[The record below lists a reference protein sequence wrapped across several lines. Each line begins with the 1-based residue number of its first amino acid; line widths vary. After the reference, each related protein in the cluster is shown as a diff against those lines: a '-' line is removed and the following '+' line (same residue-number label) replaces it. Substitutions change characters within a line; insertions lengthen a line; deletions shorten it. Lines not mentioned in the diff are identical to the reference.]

1 MKGRRILSLVVAL
14 LLSLGLV
21 STALAQTGGDQSGNQ
36 DADQSGQATDAN
48 MQGTTTPTTTTT
60 TDQGAMGTQPGDQ
73 QQQGVQDPNM
83 QGGEQQQQQGIQQ
96 GAQQGQQGTQ
106 QQAPGALPQTGGEI
120 GLPWMTLA
128 LIVVGGLV
136 LFSGLGLA
144 VSRRS

>member
-1 MKGRRILSLVVAL
+1 MKGRKFLSLVVAM

-21 STALAQTGGDQSGNQ
+21 SAALAQDGDQGGNQ
-36 DADQSGQATDAN
+36 DTDQSGQATDAN

-73 QQQGVQDPNM
+73 QQGVQDPNM
-83 QGGEQQQQQGIQQ
+83 QGGEQQGV
-96 GAQQGQQGTQ
+96 Q
-106 QQAPGALPQTGGEI
+106 QQAPGTLPQTGGEI
-120 GLPWMTLA
+120 SMPWTILA
-128 LIVVGGLV
+128 LIVVGGLI

>member
-1 MKGRRILSLVVAL
+1 MKGRKFLSLVVAM

-21 STALAQTGGDQSGNQ
+21 SAALAQDGDQGTNQ

-60 TDQGAMGTQPGDQ
+60 TDQGATGTQPGDQ
-73 QQQGVQDPNM
+73 QQGVQDPTM
-83 QGGEQQQQQGIQQ
+83 
-96 GAQQGQQGTQ
+96 QQGTQ
-106 QQAPGALPQTGGEI
+106 QGVQQQAPGTLPQTGGEI
-120 GLPWMTLA
+120 SMPWTILA
-128 LIVVGGLV
+128 LIVVGGLI